1 MEKGMEKGEEIGEQK
16 KAIAG
21 IRNMLKK
28 EFDGI
33 LIADI
38 LEVKPHFVLEIRNQ
52 LSKEPEIIAALK
64 KNKGKPDMIAKQIGV
79 SPLLVEVIKDS
90 MR

>member
-1 MEKGMEKGEEIGEQK
+1 
-16 KAIAG
+16 
-21 IRNMLKK
+21 MLKK
-28 EFDGI
+28 EFDGA

-38 LEVKPHFVLEIRNQ
+38 LEVEPDFVLEIRNQ
-52 LSKEPEIIAALK
+52 LEKEPEIIAALK
-64 KNKGKPDMIAKQIGV
+64 KDKSKPDIIAKHISV